1 MKLNNVLLGMT
12 LTAGTFSVF
21 AAEPAPVYDV
31 SGQPGLVNTQTGSL
45 TRSGSI
51 AEQLANFER
60 KLDARNR
67 AQVRIQQQLDEL
79 QTEVNEIRGATE
91 LHTHQLTQVLERQR
105 ELYQE
110 LDRRVSAA
118 LKPVNQV
125 PASIV
130 ATGDPNKPV
139 ANYSSDLTENE
150 AYDHAVNLVLKDK
163 KYQQAIVEFGD
174 FNQKYPN
181 SSYAAN
187 AHYWLGQLLFNKG
200 ELAKAQQEFD
210 LVVNKHKES
219 NKRPDA
225 LLKLAMVAQK
235 QKNNSRAVVLYRQL
249 IKEYPNSTA
258 AQLAQPRL
266 DSLGQ

>member
-1 MKLNNVLLGMT
+1 MKLNTVLLGMM
-12 LTAGTFSVF
+12 LTAGTFTVL

-31 SGQPGLVNTQTGSL
+31 NASQTGVASQL
-45 TRSGSI
+45 SNLPAGSA
-51 AEQLANFER
+51 AEQMVHLER

-79 QTEVNEIRGATE
+79 QNEVNEIRGATE

-110 LDRRVSAA
+110 LDRRVSEA
-118 LKPVNQV
+118 LKPASQV
-125 PASIV
+125 PATIV
-130 ATGDPNKPV
+130 ATDNGKQGEV
-139 ANYSSDLTENE
+139 NYSSDLTENE

-163 KYQQAIVEFGD
+163 KYQQAIKEFGN
-174 FNQKYPN
+174 FNNKYPN

-200 ELAKAQQEFD
+200 ELSKAQQEFD
-210 LVVNKHKES
+210 LVVNQHKGS

-225 LLKLAMVAQK
+225 MLKLAMVAQK
-235 QKNNSRAVVLYRQL
+235 QNNSSRAVVLYRQL
-249 IKEYPNSTA
+249 IEEYPTSTA

-266 DSLGQ
+266 DSLSQ